1 MSPGLAPGAPAV
13 DAAVPDPPTT
23 DLSAIAA
30 AVESRGAAGF
40 VAVGDRFDD
49 DLRYLSRFGGP
60 DRAYALVVTPERA
73 VLTAPALFDEQAR
86 REFVAPDSPDGID
99 REVRTAEQSDPAGV
113 RAARVLNGFADD
125 GVAETT
131 PTVLTPA
138 SIPHDAALYLAEAGY
153 EPESTTV
160 VADTRRRKT
169 DAELACLRRVQAVA
183 CRGMARAEAVLAE
196 AEPDGDDLLWAGEPL
211 TTERLRRA
219 VDAEMARHGL
229 RSAGNTVIGA
239 GPTAADLHYT
249 GIDHIAPG
257 ETVLLDISPRGPHG
271 YYGDLTR
278 TFVVESEGG
287 WERRAFV
294 AVEDAHEMALTHVE
308 AGVTAGTVNE
318 EAAAELAA
326 HGFRVDSADTGFT
339 HGVGHGVGVSLH
351 EGPSLTSDDPLEA
364 GHVVTIEPG
373 VYDPEVGGV
382 RIEDLVVVTEDGYER
397 LASYP
402 VRFTP
407 SA

>member
-1 MSPGLAPGAPAV
+1 MSPGVAPGAPTV
-13 DAAVPDPPTT
+13 DTALPAPPTT

-60 DRAYALVVTPERA
+60 DRAYAITITPENA
-73 VLTAPALFDEQAR
+73 VLTAPTLFAEQAA
-86 REFVAPDSPDGID
+86 REFLGGDDDLV
-99 REVRTAEQSDPAGV
+99 REIRTDHQSEPAGV
-113 RAARVLNGFADD
+113 RAALALDELTDGADAAD
-125 GVAETT
+125 RA
-131 PTVLTPA
+131 VLTPA
-138 SIPHDAALYLAEAGY
+138 SIPHDAALYLRGAGY
-153 EPESTTV
+153 EPESTTA
-160 VADTRRRKT
+160 VADARERKSE
-169 DAELACLRRVQAVA
+169 AELACLRRVQTVTS
-183 CRGMARAEAVLAE
+183 RGMARAEAVLAA
-196 AEPDGDDLLWAGEPL
+196 AEPDGDTLRWEGEPL
-211 TTERLRRA
+211 TTERVRRA
-219 VDAEMARHGL
+219 VDAEMARHGV

-239 GPTAADLHYT
+239 GQTAADLHYT
-249 GIDHIAPG
+249 GVDDIAPG

-287 WERRAFV
+287 WERRAYV
-294 AVEDAHEMALTHVE
+294 AVQDAHEMALDHVE
-308 AGVTAGTVNE
+308 AGVTAGTVHE

-326 HGFRVDSADTGFT
+326 HGFRVDSSEVGFV

-351 EGPSLTSDDPLEA
+351 ESPSLTSDDPLEA

-373 VYDPEVGGV
+373 VYDPETGGV
-382 RIEDLVVVTEDGYER
+382 RIEDLVAVTEAGYER

-402 VRFTP
+402 IRFTP
-407 SA
+407 QQAP